1 MSSQT
6 IAYFQ
11 SVIVKSKEL
20 TRKEKDII
28 LKRLQKKPLRIIA
41 RKYKVTG
48 ERIRQIENEAL
59 KKFLKKIC
67 QLVLIE

>member
-6 IAYFQ
+6 MAYFQ
-11 SVIVKSKEL
+11 SVIRTSKEL
-20 TRKEKDII
+20 TQKEKDIVVR
-28 LKRLQKKPLRIIA
+28 RLQKKSLRSIA

-59 KKFLKKIC
+59 KKFLKKTC
-67 QLVLIE
+67 QLRLVD

>member
-6 IAYFQ
+6 MAYFQ